1 MSVKKDWQFTI
12 PTMSDLSINHS
23 PLQIS
28 GQDTV
33 LREYILGGPNC
44 NRDVRFLADIET
56 LEHLISVAR
65 RSPMKRV
72 MIPSAGIKLKV
83 HQARSG
89 HIYETLHLTGLNP
102 VPEKAPQKFSTGGID
117 RSTFLGD
124 SVIKD
129 WNR

>member
-1 MSVKKDWQFTI
+1 MSIKKDWQFLV
-12 PTMSDLSINHS
+12 PTMEELVVNHN

-28 GQDTV
+28 SQDTI
-33 LREYILGGPNC
+33 LREYVLGGPNSH
-44 NRDVRFLADIET
+44 RDVRFLADIET
-56 LEHLISVAR
+56 LEHLIEVAR

-89 HIYETLHLTGLNP
+89 HIYETLHLTGHKP
-102 VPEKAPQKFSTGGID
+102 VPEKAPERFVTGGID
-117 RSTFLGD
+117 RTTFLGD

-129 WNR
+129 WK